1 MKNQAG
7 KRPRFRL
14 SIPPG
19 SQYTATTNNAAKR
32 FSSHQGRRRMLRIHV
47 PDRTE
52 TPDRVV
58 ITGIGMIT
66 SVGLNRE
73 STWQA
78 IARGE
83 SGVRR
88 VRPDD
93 GVPDHLR
100 IAAVVRSTPPLPRQ
114 LKVIHLA
121 QVAAAEAITD
131 AELDFSQIDG
141 TRFGCAVSGHMGDW
155 RWLRQH
161 HGYESA
167 DRTGDVSS
175 WDQFLPNSGCWNI
188 AHRYGFNGPRLS
200 HSTACASGLIDLM
213 SAVRAIGDGQCDL
226 ALAGS
231 AEAIDPLFAA
241 GFQQMRVLADADDAQ
256 RACRPFDVHRN
267 GFVMG
272 EGSAM
277 FVLERLSHAQ
287 ARGARIY
294 AEVLGGGMLAD
305 AHHLT
310 GLDMESE
317 TLTRLIRDT
326 LRKSQ
331 LDARELNYINAHGTG
346 TQQNDIMES
355 RGIRRALGAHADGVY
370 VSALK
375 AALGHLVNAS
385 GSVELALTALA
396 LRDGFVPPTANLIE
410 QDPACDL
417 NCVPLVGQPRRVQTA
432 MKLALAFGGH
442 LVAVALRRWND
453 AQTGFA
459 YPARHAA

>member
-1 MKNQAG
+1 
-7 KRPRFRL
+7 
-14 SIPPG
+14 
-19 SQYTATTNNAAKR
+19 
-32 FSSHQGRRRMLRIHV
+32 MLRLHV
-47 PDRTE
+47 PDWME

-66 SVGLNRE
+66 SVGSNRE
-73 STWQA
+73 STWRA
-78 IARGE
+78 VARGE

-88 VRPDD
+88 VRPEDR
-93 GVPDHLR
+93 VPDHLG
-100 IAAVVRSTPPLPRQ
+100 IAAVVRSTPRLPRQ

-121 QVAAAEAITD
+121 QIAAAEAIAD
-131 AELDFSQIDG
+131 SQVDLAQVDG
-141 TRFGCAVSGHMGDW
+141 SRCGCAISGHMGDW
-155 RWLRQH
+155 RWLPQH
-161 HGYESA
+161 FGKAPA
-167 DRTGDVSS
+167 DGPRDVSQ
-175 WDQFLPNSGCWNI
+175 WEQFLPNSGCWNI
-188 AHRYGFNGPRLS
+188 AQHYGFHGPRLS

-213 SAVRAIGDGQCDL
+213 SAVRSICDGQCDL

-241 GFQQMRVLADADDAQ
+241 GFQQMRVLATADDAE
-256 RACRPFDVHRN
+256 RACRPFDIHRS

-272 EGSAM
+272 EGAAM
-277 FVLERLSHAQ
+277 FVLERLSHAE
-287 ARGARIY
+287 ARGAHIY

-317 TLTRLIRDT
+317 ALTRLIGDT
-326 LRKSQ
+326 LRKSR
-331 LDARELNYINAHGTG
+331 LDARDLGYINAHGTG

-355 RGIRRALGAHADGVY
+355 RGIRRALGRHADGVY

-375 AALGHLVNAS
+375 ASLGHLVNAS

-417 NCVPLVGQPRRVQTA
+417 NCVPLVGKPQRVQTA
-432 MKLALAFGGH
+432 LKLALAFGGH

-453 AQTGFA
+453 AQSGFA